1 MGGAISVGI
10 LVFGDGLG
18 RAEVVLFELHTKA
31 ERMGGSELYNT
42 TSTLP
47 SSY

>member
-10 LVFGDGLG
+10 LVFADGSG
-18 RAEVVLFELHTKA
+18 RAEVVLFELRTKV

-47 SSY
+47 FSF